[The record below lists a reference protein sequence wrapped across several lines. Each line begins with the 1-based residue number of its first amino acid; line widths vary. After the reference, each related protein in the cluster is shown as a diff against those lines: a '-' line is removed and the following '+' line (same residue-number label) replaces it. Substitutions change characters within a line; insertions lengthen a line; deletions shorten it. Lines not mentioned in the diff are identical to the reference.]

1 MNQKYILPLLLA
13 IDISIL
19 LFEAS
24 LLSVSYSEAHTYFGY
39 HGVVGYLSHIFV
51 ALLGQNDIAV
61 RLPMILLHLGSVLL
75 LYRIA
80 KEYLK
85 EERERIILVLV
96 YMMLPGV
103 ISAALLVNA
112 TGFVI
117 FALFLFV
124 YLFLKY
130 DEGIVTYGVLAL
142 YALLGHTFFYL
153 FLGLFF
159 YAVYKKRRFF
169 ILYSFIL
176 MVVSAY
182 LFGTDIGGYPTGH
195 FLDALAVYAAIFSP
209 IVFIYLVYV
218 LYRRFLTKRMDLIWF
233 IATTALVFSLLL
245 SLRQR
250 VHLEIYAPYLLLAL
264 PLAAQT
270 FASSYRVRLPRF
282 RKGYK
287 LLFNIALLFLVL
299 NFLFVLANR
308 YLCLFLERPKDHFAY
323 DNNIAKELAANLKK
337 IHIPCV
343 RTDYKMQLRLEFYG
357 IGECERY
364 RLSPIK
370 QSEESSKNVTVSY
383 SSKPVYSAYVTI
395 LNNK

>member
-1 MNQKYILPLLLA
+1 MNRKYILPLLLA

-39 HGVVGYLSHIFV
+39 HGVIGRLSHLFTPIF
-51 ALLGQNDIAV
+51 GQNDIAL

-75 LYRIA
+75 LYRVSR
-80 KEYLK
+80 EYLK
-85 EERERIILVLV
+85 EERERLILVVV

-103 ISAALLVNA
+103 ISAALLVNM

-130 DEGIVTYGVLAL
+130 DEGVPTYG
-142 YALLGHTFFYL
+142 LLGVYVLLDHTFFYL
-153 FLGLFF
+153 FFGLFV
-159 YAVYKKRRFF
+159 YAIYKRRYLFTVYTLF
-169 ILYSFIL
+169 L
-176 MVVSAY
+176 MSVSLY

-195 FLDALAVYAAIFSP
+195 FLDALAVYSAIFSP

-218 LYRRFLTKRMDLIWF
+218 LYRRFLTKKMDIIWF
-233 IATTALVFSLLL
+233 VSTTALLFSLLL

-250 VHLEIYAPYLLLAL
+250 VHLEFYAPYLLLAL

-287 LLFNIALLFLVL
+287 LLFNLALLFLGI
-299 NFLFVLANR
+299 NFLLVLANR
-308 YLCLFLERPKDHFAY
+308 YLYLALDKPKKHFAY

-337 IHIPCV
+337 LDISCIQ
-343 RTDYKMQLRLEFYG
+343 TDYKMQLRLRFYN
-357 IGECERY
+357 IAECQDY
-364 RLSPIK
+364 RLTEVP
-370 QSEESSKNVTVSY
+370 ENDTETKNVTVSY
-383 SSKPVYSAYVTI
+383 ISKPVYTAYVTKV
-395 LNNK
+395 NKR

>member
-13 IDISIL
+13 IDICIL

-39 HGVVGYLSHIFV
+39 HGVVGWLSHLFV
-51 ALLGQNDIAV
+51 PLFGENDIAI
-61 RLPMILLHLGSVLL
+61 RLPMILLHVGSVLL
-75 LYRIA
+75 LYRIS

-85 EERERIILVLV
+85 EERERLILLIV

-103 ISAALLVNA
+103 ISAALLVNP

-130 DEGIVTYGVLAL
+130 DEGVVIYGVLGL
-142 YALLGHTFFYL
+142 YTLLDHTFFYL

-159 YAVYKKRRFF
+159 YALYKKRYFF
-169 ILYSFIL
+169 AFYTFFL
-176 MVVSAY
+176 MGVSLY

-195 FLDALAVYAAIFSP
+195 FLDALAVYSAIFSP
-209 IVFIYLVYV
+209 IVFIYIVYV
-218 LYRRFLTKRMDLIWF
+218 LYRRFLTKKMDIVWF
-233 IATTALVFSLLL
+233 ISTTALLFSLLL

-250 VHLEIYAPYLLLAL
+250 VHLEFYAPYLLLAL

-282 RKGYK
+282 RRGYK
-287 LLFNIALLFLVL
+287 LIFNLALLFLTI
-299 NFLFVLANR
+299 NFLLVLANR
-308 YLCLFLERPKDHFAY
+308 YIYLVLDVPKKHFAY
-323 DNNIAKELAANLKK
+323 DNNIAKELAQNLKK
-337 IHIPCV
+337 MNILCV
-343 RTDYKMQLRLEFYG
+343 RTDYKMQLRLHFYG
-357 IGECERY
+357 IDACDFY
-364 RLSPIK
+364 RLDAIS
-370 QSEESSKNVTVSY
+370 QSDTQSKSVTVSY
-383 SSKPVYSAYVTI
+383 ISKPVYSAYVTKV
-395 LNNK
+395 NNK

>member
-24 LLSVSYSEAHTYFGY
+24 LLSVSYSEVHTYFGH
-39 HGVVGYLSHIFV
+39 HGIVGWLSHVFTPF
-51 ALLGQNDIAV
+51 LGQNDIAI
-61 RLPMILLHLGSVLL
+61 RLPMILLHLASVLL
-75 LYRIA
+75 LYRIS

-85 EERERIILVLV
+85 EERERLILLVV

-103 ISAALLVNA
+103 ISAALLVNM

-130 DEGIVTYGVLAL
+130 DEGIVVYGVLGF
-142 YALLGHTFFYL
+142 YTLLDHTFFYL

-159 YAVYKKRRFF
+159 YALYKKRYFF
-169 ILYSFIL
+169 AFYTFCL
-176 MVVSAY
+176 MGVSLY

-195 FLDALAVYAAIFSP
+195 FLDALAVYSAIFSP

-218 LYRRFLTKRMDLIWF
+218 LYRRFLTKKMDIVWF
-233 IATTALVFSLLL
+233 VSTTALLFSLLL

-250 VHLEIYAPYLLLAL
+250 VHLELYAPYLLLAL

-282 RKGYK
+282 RRGYK
-287 LLFNIALLFLVL
+287 LIFNLALLFLTI
-299 NFLFVLANR
+299 NFFLVLANR
-308 YLCLFLERPKDHFAY
+308 YMYLVLDVPKKHFAY
-323 DNNIAKELAANLKK
+323 DNNIAKELAQNLKK
-337 IHIPCV
+337 MNIPCV
-343 RTDYKMQLRLEFYG
+343 RTDYKMQLRLQFYG
-357 IGECERY
+357 IDECDLF
-364 RLSPIK
+364 RLDTIP
-370 QSEESSKNVTVSY
+370 QSDSQSKNVTVSY
-383 SSKPVYSAYVTI
+383 IAKSVYTAYVTKV
-395 LNNK
+395 NKR